1 MKSNLYLGK
10 YKPEEVFKDPEEE
23 KKVNEMKEV
32 EREKII
38 AERVLILKQEEERRK
53 LLLNENENKNN
64 ESKKNKSVKADLS
77 DSEELGEIKDN
88 KKKSKHKKTV
98 DSNDEDSSLNMNNE
112 DEDKEIEKE
121 SATINLE
128 DIKKIVLTR
137 KFFEKYYFYPNFDE
151 KVKGAFVR
159 INLSSTGDLSQP
171 EYTRGYSLDE
181 IEEIVSDKIY
191 DFAGNKCKKGI
202 KLKNLQEVVKFL
214 VVSNSDILEDEF
226 NTLKHG
232 EKPNVPSKE
241 EIEKIQNNIDE
252 IRNKVLTSDELHEII
267 NQKKKDRIKYKDST
281 LNVTEELDRAYEEYR
296 ALKEVY
302 EEKKAEMEDEEKENY
317 TKKMKEL
324 DDDIKQLEKM
334 KEERDRRAKLSSE
347 NDIVAKINEDI
358 KEKRKMD
365 EKMSLLAKKRK
376 NALNDKE
383 HKLFKRVDCHPSNLF
398 DSGEINVDALNLKKK
413 ETSELVVSKTT
424 KKKKHENNFSYAK
437 KIRQFRE
444 FIDTKKN
451 LIDEMMEIEKKKIEE
466 KEMKEKNKEENKE
479 ENTDKDK
486 KGSKNIGNIDMSL
499 FFKLAS
505 INYDMYNKIVKDQNK
520 QNTKDPEIKILGLDE
535 YLTENMKE

>member
-1 MKSNLYLGK
+1 MKSNLYHG
-10 YKPEEVFKDPEEE
+10 YPAEQIFKDQEEE
-23 KKVNEMKEV
+23 KKVLEMKDV

-38 AERVLILKQEEERRK
+38 AERVLILKQKEERK

-451 LIDEMMEIEKKKIEE
+451 LIDEMMEVEKKKIEE
-466 KEMKEKNKEENKE
+466 KEIKEKNKEENRE

>member
-1 MKSNLYLGK
+1 
-10 YKPEEVFKDPEEE
+10 
-23 KKVNEMKEV
+23 MKEV

-64 ESKKNKSVKADLS
+64 ESKKNKSIKADLS

-444 FIDTKKN
+444 FIDTKKKFN
-451 LIDEMMEIEKKKIEE
+451 R
-466 KEMKEKNKEENKE
+466 
-479 ENTDKDK
+479 
-486 KGSKNIGNIDMSL
+486 
-499 FFKLAS
+499 
-505 INYDMYNKIVKDQNK
+505 
-520 QNTKDPEIKILGLDE
+520 
-535 YLTENMKE
+535 